1 MPTGNAR
8 VERLHKTIENLIA
21 YYIPDDHCNW
31 TDLLPIALWTVRS
44 TTSVRSGYNPH
55 TLLFGRNPISMGMPE
70 QGTIPESLNDC
81 EFFMQIK
88 DNIAMFRNMAER
100 IVTDYERDL
109 RERIDERARPTQM
122 HEGDMVYMYD
132 PLASVNTAS
141 KFSNRYTGPY
151 RVIETKGDHL
161 VRLVSLKT
169 GKEIPHLVNICKLKR
184 AHGPWS
190 PALPNTVPK
199 MVRDASVPNSTGA
212 DPDQIPE
219 SHHTPTGKLT
229 KRDSETRG
237 AKTENSM
244 GHTGAHENGPTSNT
258 EEVPKKN
265 HSESPTALQKTD
277 GQHKTGQGADTLL
290 VSVPFPPLTHANGGQ
305 DTAGVN
311 GRGKHKRG
319 RRRGKTQAG
328 AGTAPPATN
337 TTIKQTGGD
346 AHTATTSQE
355 PIQNKQGGSPEGYNL
370 RRTHRPDYAA
380 YFNDAEDDDADM

>member
-1 MPTGNAR
+1 
-8 VERLHKTIENLIA
+8 
-21 YYIPDDHCNW
+21 
-31 TDLLPIALWTVRS
+31 
-44 TTSVRSGYNPH
+44 
-55 TLLFGRNPISMGMPE
+55 
-70 QGTIPESLNDC
+70 
-81 EFFMQIK
+81 
-88 DNIAMFRNMAER
+88 MFRNMAER

-151 RVIETKGDHL
+151 RVIKTKGDHL
-161 VRLVSLKT
+161 VGLVSLKT

-190 PALPNTVPK
+190 PALPNTIPK

-219 SHHTPTGKLT
+219 SHHTPAGKLT
-229 KRDSETRG
+229 KRDSEMRG

-244 GHTGAHENGPTSNT
+244 GHTGTHENGPTSNT

-277 GQHKTGQGADTLL
+277 GQHKTGQGADTHP
-290 VSVPFPPLTHANGGQ
+290 VSVSTPPLTLANGGQ

-311 GRGKHKRG
+311 RRGKRKRGRGRGKK
-319 RRRGKTQAG
+319 QAG

-370 RRTHRPDYAA
+370 RRKHRPDYAA
-380 YFNDAEDDDADM
+380 YFNDAEDDDSDM

>member
-1 MPTGNAR
+1 
-8 VERLHKTIENLIA
+8 
-21 YYIPDDHCNW
+21 
-31 TDLLPIALWTVRS
+31 
-44 TTSVRSGYNPH
+44 
-55 TLLFGRNPISMGMPE
+55 MGMPE

-100 IVTDYERDL
+100 VVTDYERDL

-190 PALPNTVPK
+190 PALPNTIPK

-219 SHHTPTGKLT
+219 SQHTPTGKLT

-277 GQHKTGQGADTLL
+277 GQHKTGQGADTHL
-290 VSVPFPPLTHANGGQ
+290 VSVPSPP
-305 DTAGVN
+305 
-311 GRGKHKRG
+311 
-319 RRRGKTQAG
+319 
-328 AGTAPPATN
+328 PN
-337 TTIKQTGGD
+337 T
-346 AHTATTSQE
+346 
-355 PIQNKQGGSPEGYNL
+355 
-370 RRTHRPDYAA
+370 R
-380 YFNDAEDDDADM
+380 

>member
-1 MPTGNAR
+1 
-8 VERLHKTIENLIA
+8 
-21 YYIPDDHCNW
+21 
-31 TDLLPIALWTVRS
+31 
-44 TTSVRSGYNPH
+44 
-55 TLLFGRNPISMGMPE
+55 
-70 QGTIPESLNDC
+70 
-81 EFFMQIK
+81 
-88 DNIAMFRNMAER
+88 
-100 IVTDYERDL
+100 
-109 RERIDERARPTQM
+109 M

-151 RVIETKGDHL
+151 RVVETKGDHL

-190 PALPNTVPK
+190 PALPNTIPK
-199 MVRDASVPNSTGA
+199 SVRDASDPNSTGA

-229 KRDSETRG
+229 KRDSEARG
-237 AKTENSM
+237 AKTENST
-244 GHTGAHENGPTSNT
+244 GHTGAREHGPTPNT

-265 HSESPTALQKTD
+265 HSERPTALQKTD
-277 GQHKTGQGADTLL
+277 RQHKTGQGTDTRL
-290 VSVPFPPLTHANGGQ
+290 VSVPSPSPIPANGGQ

-311 GRGKHKRG
+311 GRGKRKRG

-355 PIQNKQGGSPEGYNL
+355 PTQNKQGGSPEGYNL
-370 RRTHRPDYAA
+370 RRTHRPNYAA
-380 YFNDAEDDDADM
+380 YFNDAEDDDADI